1 MRKLLLLLALV
12 MTGMLAVPAVA
23 ADENPLA
30 GMLKKEFRIDKDVR
44 YGVLPNG
51 MTYYIRHNSE
61 PKNRAEFH
69 IAQKVGSILE
79 EDNQRGLAH
88 FLEHMAFN
96 GTTNFPGKKMLE
108 YLQDNGMTFGGDINA
123 YTGFDKTVYRV
134 SNVPTQREALLDS
147 VLLVLHDWSCAI
159 TLDPKEIDDERGVI
173 REEWRTRGDANQRM
187 YEDVVP
193 FIFKGSRYA
202 NRMPIGT
209 MDVVMN
215 FKPQELRD
223 YYHRWYRPDQQG
235 LIIVGD
241 FDAAKMEQKVKEMF
255 SPIKMPAN
263 PAKREYYPVPDHKGI
278 NYALYT
284 DPESSRGL
292 IYMFFQHDV
301 TPRDQKNTIGFA
313 YKQLVS
319 TLSSAMLNARFMELS
334 QDPASPFMYAM
345 SYDSNFFIAATKDAY
360 TIISVPKDGK
370 DLEAYKAMLTEAQRV
385 NLHGFTATEFE
396 RAKAEVYSQYEN
408 SYNERDKRKNIAY
421 AEEYINHFTDG
432 GYIPGIETEF
442 AVLKMLLPQVTLDEV
457 NEYAKGTINEDN
469 VSLIISGPKKD
480 NYKYPTQ
487 EEIEANFKKIF
498 SEDVPAYV
506 DNVTSEPLLEKEPAA
521 GKILSENTDA
531 ATGITTMKLSNG
543 ATVQLKPTNFKND
556 EISMDAS
563 SVGGYWAYK
572 GKTSADIDL
581 FENAVE
587 VSALGNYTRSA
598 LSKYLAGKNVSVS
611 FSMGDSNESV
621 SGTSTKKD
629 LETMFQLNYLLFTDV
644 RKDDKAFDALRSNLI
659 SALAN
664 AANDPRHVF
673 QDSIYATS
681 YNHNPA
687 KRMATVDDVKAMNY
701 DNCLKLYRERVA
713 NAGDYTFSFVGSFTV
728 DEMRPLIEKYIASL
742 PDNGV
747 REKTTYTLSTVDG
760 RVSNMF
766 DIPMQNQKTSVY
778 EVLSGKMKY
787 SLKNDVMMDM
797 LSEIMDIVY
806 VRTIREEEG
815 GTYGVGTY
823 SSLSNHTDKWHF
835 TFQFDTNEAQKDKL
849 VKRAEDELMNVIKNG
864 ADAADFQKVKE
875 AALKQYDTNLRSNR
889 FWLRTLRRKAMG
901 IDAYTGLGDILKNM
915 TVADFN
921 KFLKKNL
928 GDKNRIR
935 VVMNGVQVKK

>member
-1 MRKLLLLLALV
+1 MRKLLFLFTLILSGVLA
-12 MTGMLAVPAVA
+12 MPSVA
-23 ADENPLA
+23 ADNALS
-30 GMLKKEFRIDKDVR
+30 GMLDKEFRIDADVR

-96 GTTNFPGKKMLE
+96 GTKHFPGKAMLE
-108 YLQDNGMTFGGDINA
+108 YLQNNGMTFGGDINA

-147 VLLVLHDWSCAI
+147 VLLVLHDWSCDI

-193 FIFKGSRYA
+193 YIFKGSRYA

-241 FDAAKMEQKVKEMF
+241 FDAAKMEQKVKDLF

-263 PAKREYYPVPDHKGI
+263 PAKREYFPVPDHKGI

-284 DPESSRGL
+284 DPESPRGL
-292 IYMFFQHDV
+292 IYMFFQHET
-301 TPRDQKNTIGFA
+301 TPREQKSTIGFA
-313 YKQLVS
+313 RKQLIAS
-319 TLSSAMLNARFMELS
+319 LSSIMMSSRFSELA
-334 QDPASPFMYAM
+334 QDPEAPFIYAT
-345 SYDSNFFIAATKDAY
+345 SYDSKFFIAATKDAY
-360 TIISVPKDGK
+360 TIIAMPKDGK
-370 DLEAYKAMLTEAQRV
+370 DLDAYKAMLTEAQRV

-396 RAKAEVYSQYEN
+396 RAKAEILSQYEN
-408 SYNERDKRKNIAY
+408 SYNERDKRKSIDY

-432 GYIPGIETEF
+432 GYIPGIATEF
-442 AVLKMLLPQVTLDEV
+442 AVLKALLPSVTLDEV
-457 NEYAKGTINEDN
+457 NNYAKGTINEDN

-480 NYKYPTQ
+480 GYKYPTK
-487 EEIEANFKKIF
+487 EDVESNFKTIF

-506 DNVTSEPLLEKEPAA
+506 DNVTNEPLIEKEPTA
-521 GKILSENTDA
+521 GKILSEKTDA
-531 ATGITTMKLSNG
+531 ATGVTTMKLSNG
-543 ATVQLKPTNFKND
+543 ATVQLKPTTFKND

-572 GKTSADIDL
+572 GKSSPDIEL
-581 FENAVE
+581 FDNAVS
-587 VSALGNYTRSA
+587 VSALGNYTQSA
-598 LSKYLAGKNVSVS
+598 LSKYLAGKNVSVK
-611 FSMGDSNESV
+611 FNMGDKNESM

-629 LETMFQLNYLLFTDV
+629 LETMFQLNYLMFTDV
-644 RKDDKAFDALRSNLI
+644 RKDEKAFEALKSQLV
-659 SALAN
+659 SSLTN
-664 AANDPRHVF
+664 AKNNPRYVF
-673 QDSIYATS
+673 QDSIYATM

-687 KRMATVDDVKAMNY
+687 KRLTTVEDAKAMNY
-701 DNCLKLYRERVA
+701 DNCLKLYRDRVA

-728 DEMRPLIEKYIASL
+728 DSIRPLIEKYIASL

-747 REKTTYTLSTVDG
+747 REKTTYTLSAVDG
-760 RVSNMF
+760 RISNLF

-778 EVLSGKMKY
+778 AVLGGKMKY
-787 SLKNDVMMDM
+787 SLNNEVMMDM
-797 LSEIMDIVY
+797 LSEVMDIVY
-806 VRTIREEEG
+806 TRTIREEEG

-823 SSLSNHTDKWHF
+823 SSLSAYTNKWYF
-835 TFQFDTNEAQKDKL
+835 TYQFDTNEAQKDKL
-849 VKRAEDELMNVIKNG
+849 IKRAEDELINVVKNG
-864 ADAADFQKVKE
+864 ANAADFQKVKE
-875 AALKQYDTNLRSNR
+875 AALKQYDTNLRTNR
-889 FWLRTLRRKAMG
+889 FWLRTLRSKAMG
-901 IDAYTGLGDILKNM
+901 LDTYTGLGDILKNM
-915 TVADFN
+915 TLSDFN

-928 GDKNRIR
+928 NDKNRIL